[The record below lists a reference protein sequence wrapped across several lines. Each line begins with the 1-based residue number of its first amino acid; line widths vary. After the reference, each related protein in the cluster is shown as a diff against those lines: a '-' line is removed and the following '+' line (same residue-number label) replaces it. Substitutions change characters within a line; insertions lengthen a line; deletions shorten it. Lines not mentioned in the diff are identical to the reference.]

1 MTIARARVVASALSC
16 QCGIVKSNAV
26 AITEMWPLR
35 TSSERCD
42 GSDVEEVD
50 ADAMDDQHPLD
61 LNE

>member
-1 MTIARARVVASALSC
+1 MASALSC
-16 QCGIVKSNAV
+16 QRGIVKSNAV